1 MARQPKHTAILSLG
15 VMAAG
20 FAVTFPFLGAGAG
33 ALLHGGFEAGLV
45 GGLADWFAVTAL
57 FRRPLGLPI
66 PHTALLP
73 RNRDKVVR
81 SLVNVMENEFL
92 TKDSIKSKV
101 NGYLTPERMVG
112 LAERHLEDAV
122 SAAVKLSEYALRQLP
137 LERIVPVLAR
147 EVRGLIGKLDTAAL
161 LRLASE
167 AVISRD
173 LDEKVLL
180 YLLAKAED
188 LASRDSVRRQLGAMA
203 AQSLANVQAKG
214 FMGFAVGA
222 FAGFMSEDKL
232 GDMLQNAILSNLR
245 GMRAYPDHPLRQ
257 MVFAEMRRALEE
269 LPENETALRELNEAK
284 EKLPDRLDLEVSMM
298 RWGEELRGKALAFLE
313 TGRFADEV
321 VRPALSALVERYKRD
336 SESLVPVQQW
346 LQTRIAGVIDDNHS
360 RIGQLVREN
369 LDKLDNATLIRMIEE
384 KIGGD
389 LQWIRVN
396 GAVCG
401 FLIGLVLEGINL
413 LS

>member
-1 MARQPKHTAILSLG
+1 MARKAKHSAAISLA

-20 FAVTFPFLGAGAG
+20 FAATFPVLGSGAG

-57 FRRPLGLPI
+57 FRKPLGLPI

-73 RNRDKVVR
+73 RNRDKVIR

-92 TKDSIKSKV
+92 TKESIKSKV
-101 NGYLTPERMVG
+101 NAFLTPERLLP

-122 SAAVKLSEYALRQLP
+122 RAAASLGEYALERLP
-137 LERIVPVLAR
+137 LDRLVPPLAQ
-147 EVRGLIGKLDTAAL
+147 ELGSLIRGLDTASL
-161 LRLASE
+161 LR
-167 AVISRD
+167 VVRD
-173 LDEKVLL
+173 ATADRGLEQKALQWLL
-180 YLLAKAED
+180 VKAEG
-188 LASRDSVRRQLGAMA
+188 LAASDAVRRQLGAMA

-214 FMGFAVGA
+214 LMGFAVGA

-232 GDMLQNAILSNLR
+232 GDMLQGMLLSNLR
-245 GMRAYPDHPLRQ
+245 AMRQYPDHPLRQ
-257 MVFAEMRRALEE
+257 TLALELRRAVDGLPDNEMVVRELDAAKEE
-269 LPENETALRELNEAK
+269 LPERLNLEAYLLK
-284 EKLPDRLDLEVSMM
+284 
-298 RWGEELRGKALAFLE
+298 WGEELRRKLLE
-313 TGRFADEV
+313 YVREGRFADEF
-321 VRPALSALVERYKRD
+321 VRPALGALLARYKN
-336 SESLVPVQQW
+336 EPEALAPVQTW
-346 LQTRIAGVIDDNHS
+346 LQRRAAGVVDDNHS

-384 KIGGD
+384 KVGGD

-413 LS
+413 LT

>member
-20 FAVTFPFLGAGAG
+20 FALTFPIADFVAGK
-33 ALLHGGFEAGLV
+33 LLHGGFEAGLV

-101 NGYLTPERMVG
+101 NGYLTPERMLG
-112 LAERHLEDAV
+112 LAERHLDDGV
-122 SAAVKLSEYALRQLP
+122 RAAVQISDYALRQLP

-147 EVRGLIGKLDTAAL
+147 ELRGLLGRLDTAAL

-167 AVISRD
+167 ATISRG
-173 LDEKVLL
+173 LDEKALL
-180 YLLAKAED
+180 FLLAKAEGFA
-188 LASRDSVRRQLGAMA
+188 ASDSVRRQLGAMA

-222 FAGFMSEDKL
+222 FAGFMSEEKL
-232 GDMLQNAILSNLR
+232 GDMLQNALLSNLR
-245 GMRAYPDHPLRQ
+245 SMQAYPDHPLRQ
-257 MVFAEMRRALEE
+257 LILAELRRAIEG
-269 LPENETALRELNEAK
+269 LPANETALRELNAAK
-284 EKLPDRLDLEVSMM
+284 EQLPDRLNLEVHLL
-298 RWGEELRGKALAFLE
+298 RWGEELRSRTLAYIE
-313 TGRFADEV
+313 DGRFADKV
-321 VRPALSALVERYKRD
+321 VRPALASLVERYKNGPD
-336 SESLVPVQQW
+336 SLVPALAW
-346 LQTRIAGVIDDNHS
+346 LQERIAGIVDENHS

-369 LDKLDNATLIRMIEE
+369 LDKLDNATLIKMIEE
-384 KIGGD
+384 KVGGD

-413 LS
+413 VS

>member
-20 FAVTFPFLGAGAG
+20 FALTFPVTGSGWG
-33 ALLHGGFEAGLV
+33 SLLHGGFEAGLV

-101 NGYLTPERMVG
+101 NGYLTPERMIG

-122 SAAVKLSEYALRQLP
+122 LAASKLGEYALRQLP

-147 EVRGLIGKLDTAAL
+147 ELRGLIGRLDVSAV
-161 LRLASE
+161 LRLA
-167 AVISRD
+167 ADTTISRGYEEMA
-173 LDEKVLL
+173 LLFLLEKTERLV
-180 YLLAKAED
+180 ARE
-188 LASRDSVRRQLGAMA
+188 SVRRQLGAMA

-222 FAGFMSEDKL
+222 LSGFMSEDKL

-257 MVFAEMRRALEE
+257 TILAEMRRMIEE
-269 LPENETALRELNEAK
+269 LPENETVLREVNAAMEQ
-284 EKLPDRLDLEVSMM
+284 LPDRLNLEVRMM
-298 RWGEELRGKALAFLE
+298 VWGEELRRKLLGFIE
-313 TGRFADEV
+313 EGRFADEI
-321 VRPALSALVERYKRD
+321 VRPALSSLIARYKN
-336 SESLVPVQQW
+336 EPAALLPVLQW
-346 LQTRIAGVIDDNHS
+346 LQSRIAGIIEDNHS

-369 LDKLDNATLIRMIEE
+369 LDKLDNATMIKMIEE

>member
-1 MARQPKHTAILSLG
+1 MAKQPKHTAILSLG

-20 FAVTFPFLGAGAG
+20 FALTFPVAGSG
-33 ALLHGGFEAGLV
+33 WGSLLHGGFEAGLV

-101 NGYLTPERMVG
+101 NGYLTPERMIG

-122 SAAVKLSEYALRQLP
+122 RAASALGEYALRQLP

-147 EVRGLIGKLDTAAL
+147 ELRGLLGRLDASAV
-161 LRLASE
+161 LRLA
-167 AVISRD
+167 ADTTISRGYE
-173 LDEKVLL
+173 EKALL
-180 YLLAKAED
+180 FLLAKTEGLVA
-188 LASRDSVRRQLGAMA
+188 RDSVRRQLGAMA

-257 MVFAEMRRALEE
+257 TILTEMRRVIDE
-269 LPENETALRELNEAK
+269 LPENEKVLREVNAAK
-284 EKLPDRLDLEVSMM
+284 EQLPDRLNLEARLLV
-298 RWGEELRGKALAFLE
+298 WGEELRRRLLGFIVE
-313 TGRFADEV
+313 GRFADEI
-321 VRPALSALVERYKRD
+321 VRPALSALVGRYKNEPD
-336 SESLVPVQQW
+336 ALVPVQQW
-346 LQTRIAGVIDDNHS
+346 LQNRVAGVVDDNHS

-413 LS
+413 LT